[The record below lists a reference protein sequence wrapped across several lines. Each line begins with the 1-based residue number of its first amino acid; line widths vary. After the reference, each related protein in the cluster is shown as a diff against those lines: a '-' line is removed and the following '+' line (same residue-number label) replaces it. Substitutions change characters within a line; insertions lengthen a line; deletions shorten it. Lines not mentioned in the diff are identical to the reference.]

1 MSRVK
6 DVEWS
11 VNHVA
16 AHELQSYLNKKAAD
30 GFELVN
36 ALDSDGAA
44 LVIMS
49 KDTSVK
55 SDWKTTVGVTSN
67 IISSGMEGLL
77 EELLEKTRQEITK
90 QEASTDTN
98 PVHLINLKHLLEK
111 ARRDY
116 KET

>member
-55 SDWKTTVGVTSN
+55 SDWKT
-67 IISSGMEGLL
+67 LL
-77 EELLEKTRQEITK
+77 VVVWKDYWKSYWKRRGRRLLNKKPRQIQT
-90 QEASTDTN
+90 QCT
-98 PVHLINLKHLLEK
+98 
-111 ARRDY
+111 
-116 KET
+116 